1 MNKWHLMEQ
10 EKTQMILTFSGNVEA
25 VDSGE
30 RRTISGKIAPYGEI
44 GFTSAGKVVFAPNS
58 ISAAEPSKVKLL
70 MSHDNSKPVGRMQSI
85 TSNAD
90 GLYASFKVSASS
102 RGSDAI
108 LLAQEQLMDGLS
120 VGVEVTASKPQKDYL
135 LVTAATLREV
145 SLVESAA
152 FASAAVQKIAAAAGD
167 MPMDP
172 NTSTSTKV
180 TTTNTVINTT
190 TTETETE
197 SEAAVTTA
205 PDQNAPEAATAAEE
219 TAAPVVEAARKII
232 RPSVL
237 DSQTVRSPII
247 NMGSYTEHKIKAA
260 LGNDD
265 SKLYVTAADDSFTT
279 NPAFN
284 PTQYL
289 SEFPTNTRF
298 GTPAIDACSRGT
310 LPNSGMTI
318 SVPSLVTSAGGQAGV
333 APTVTVEA
341 EGGAVD
347 ATGMVTEYLTGT
359 VSKYSGMNTISVEL
373 LERSDPNFYAELT
386 NQLQNA
392 YLKTLDTTVLAAL
405 ITAGQQGATQAAT
418 SAGII
423 GYAADAAAKVYQAT
437 GYFAQNYVA
446 NPSQWQLLMGSV
458 DSTGRPIY
466 SASQP
471 MNAAGL
477 TQPGSIRGNV
487 LGLDLYVDKNFA
499 VTTNIDD
506 SAVILAPEAFTVY
519 QSPQAYMSVNVVSN
533 LQVQVAIYGYMAYIA
548 KMPKGIVR
556 FNLT

>member
-1 MNKWHLMEQ
+1 
-10 EKTQMILTFSGNVEA
+10 MILTFSGNIEA

-30 RRTISGKIAPYGEI
+30 RRTISGKIAPYGEV
-44 GFTSAGKVVFAPNS
+44 GFTSAGKVVFAPGS

-70 MSHDNSKPVGRMQSI
+70 MSHDSTKPVGRMQSI
-85 TSNAD
+85 TAAAD

-102 RGSDAI
+102 RGLDAI

-120 VGVEVTASKPQKDYL
+120 VGVEVTASKPEKDYL

-152 FASAAVQKIAAAAGD
+152 FASAAVQKIAAAVGD
-167 MPMDP
+167 MPVAP
-172 NTSTSTKV
+172 VEAAESTSTKI
-180 TTTNTVINTT
+180 TTTNTVINST

-205 PDQNAPEAATAAEE
+205 PDQSAPEAVDATEQ
-219 TAAPVVEAARKII
+219 AAPTVEAARKII
-232 RPSVL
+232 LPSAL
-237 DSQTVRSPII
+237 NSQRVRTPIV
-247 NMGSYTEHKIKAA
+247 NMATYTEHKIKAA

-265 SKLYVTAADDSFTT
+265 SKLYVTAADDSFAT

-298 GTPAIDACSRGT
+298 GTPSIDACSRGV
-310 LPNSGMTI
+310 LPTNGMTI
-318 SVPSLVTSAGGQAGV
+318 NVPSLVTSAGGQSGV
-333 APTVTVEA
+333 APVVTVEA
-341 EGGAVD
+341 EAGAVQN
-347 ATGMVTEYLTGT
+347 TGMVTEFLSGS
-359 VSKYSGMNTISVEL
+359 VAKYSGMNTISIEL

-392 YLKTLDTTVLAAL
+392 YLKTLDTTVNAAL
-405 ITAGQQGATQAAT
+405 ITAGTVATTAQAAT

-423 GYAADAAAKVYQAT
+423 GYASEAARLVYEAT
-437 GYFAQNYVA
+437 GYFANNYIA
-446 NPSQWQLLMGSV
+446 NGSQWQLLMGAT

-471 MNAAGL
+471 SVMNAAGL
-477 TQPGSIRGNV
+477 AQPGSIRGNV

-499 VTTNIDD
+499 ATTTVDD
-506 SAVILAPEAFTVY
+506 SAIILAPEAFTVY

-533 LQVQVAIYGYMAYIA
+533 LQVQVAIYGYMATIA
-548 KMPKGIVR
+548 KMPKGIIR
-556 FNLT
+556 YNFT

>member
-1 MNKWHLMEQ
+1 MQPL
-10 EKTQMILTFSGNVEA
+10 ILTFSGNIEA
-25 VDSGE
+25 VDSGD
-30 RRTISGKIAPYGEI
+30 RRTISGKIAPYGEV
-44 GFTSAGKVVFAPNS
+44 GYTSAGKVVFAEGS
-58 ISAAEPSKVKLL
+58 ISAPEPSRVKLL

-85 TSNAD
+85 TSAKD

-152 FASAAVQKIAAAAGD
+152 FASAAVQKISAQESNMPLDAAE
-167 MPMDP
+167 
-172 NTSTSTKV
+172 STSTKI

-205 PDQNAPEAATAAEE
+205 PDQTAPEAVDATEQ
-219 TAAPVVEAARKII
+219 AAPVVEAARKII
-232 RPSVL
+232 LPSAL
-237 DSQTVRSPII
+237 NSQRVRTPIV

-260 LGNDD
+260 LGNED
-265 SKLYVTAADDSFTT
+265 SKLYVTAADDSFST

-298 GTPAIDACSRGT
+298 GTPSIDACSRGV

-318 SVPSLVTSAGGQAGV
+318 NVPSLVTSAGGQSGV
-333 APTVTVEA
+333 APVVTVEA
-341 EGGAVD
+341 EAGAV
-347 ATGMVTEYLTGT
+347 ANTGMVTEYLSGT
-359 VSKYSGMNTISVEL
+359 VNKYSGMNTISIEL
-373 LERSDPNFYAELT
+373 LERSDPNFYSELT
-386 NQLQNA
+386 AQLQNA
-392 YLKTLDTTVLAAL
+392 YLKTLDTTVNAAL
-405 ITAGQQGATQAAT
+405 ITAGTVATTAQAAT

-423 GYAADAAAKVYQAT
+423 GYASEAARLVYEAT
-437 GYFAQNYVA
+437 GYYAQNYIA
-446 NPSQWQLLMGSV
+446 NGSQWQLLMSAS
-458 DSTGRPIY
+458 DTTGRPIY

-471 MNAAGL
+471 MNAGGL

-499 VTTNIDD
+499 ATTTVDD
-506 SAVILAPEAFTVY
+506 SAIILAPEAFTVY

-533 LQVQVAIYGYMAYIA
+533 LQVQVAIYGYMATIA
-548 KMPKGIVR
+548 KMPKGIIR
-556 FNLT
+556 YNFT

>member
-1 MNKWHLMEQ
+1 
-10 EKTQMILTFSGNVEA
+10 MILTFSGNIEA

-44 GFTSAGKVVFAPNS
+44 GYTSAGKVVFAEGS
-58 ISAAEPSKVKLL
+58 ISAPEPSRVKLL

-85 TSNAD
+85 TSAKD

-167 MPMDP
+167 MPVTP
-172 NTSTSTKV
+172 VEAAESTSTKI

-205 PDQNAPEAATAAEE
+205 PDQSAPEAEYATEQ
-219 TAAPVVEAARKII
+219 AAPTVEAARKII
-232 RPSVL
+232 LPSAL
-237 DSQTVRSPII
+237 NSQRVRTPITS
-247 NMGSYTEHKIKAA
+247 MGAYTEHKIKAA
-260 LGNDD
+260 LGNED
-265 SKLYVTAADDSFTT
+265 SKLYVTAADDDFST
-279 NPAFN
+279 NPAFS

-298 GTPAIDACSRGT
+298 GTPSIDACSRGV
-310 LPNSGMTI
+310 LPASGMTI
-318 SVPSLVTSAGGQAGV
+318 NVPSLVTSAGGKSGV
-333 APTVTVEA
+333 APVVTVEA
-341 EGGAVD
+341 EGGAV
-347 ATGMVTEYLTGT
+347 ANTGMVTEYLTGT
-359 VSKYSGMNTISVEL
+359 ISKYSGMNTLSIEL

-386 NQLQNA
+386 AQLQNA
-392 YLKTLDTTVLAAL
+392 YLKTLDTTVNAAL
-405 ITAGQQGATQAAT
+405 ITAGTVATTAQAAT

-423 GYAADAAAKVYQAT
+423 GYASEAARLVYEAT
-437 GYFAQNYVA
+437 GYYAQNYIA
-446 NPSQWQLLMGSV
+446 NGSQWQLLMGAS
-458 DSTGRPIY
+458 DTTGRPIY

-471 MNAAGL
+471 MNAGGL

-499 VTTNIDD
+499 ATTTVDD
-506 SAVILAPEAFTVY
+506 SAIILAPEAFTVY

-533 LQVQVAIYGYMAYIA
+533 LQVQVAIYGYMATSA
-548 KMPKGIVR
+548 KMPKGIIR
-556 FNLT
+556 YNFT

>member
-1 MNKWHLMEQ
+1 MRGAQ
-10 EKTQMILTFSGNVEA
+10 QMQPLILTFSGNIEA
-25 VDSGE
+25 VDSGD
-30 RRTISGKIAPYGEI
+30 RRTISGKIAPYGEV
-44 GFTSAGKVVFAPNS
+44 GYTSAGKVVFAEGS
-58 ISAAEPSKVKLL
+58 ISAPEPSRVKLL

-85 TSNAD
+85 TSAKD

-152 FASAAVQKIAAAAGD
+152 FASAAVQKISAQEGD
-167 MPMDP
+167 MPLDAAE
-172 NTSTSTKV
+172 TTSTKI

-205 PDQNAPEAATAAEE
+205 PDQNAPEAVEATEQ
-219 TAAPVVEAARKII
+219 AAPTVEAARKII
-232 RPSVL
+232 LPSAL
-237 DSQTVRSPII
+237 NSQRVRTPIV

-260 LGNDD
+260 LGNED
-265 SKLYVTAADDSFTT
+265 SKLYVTAADDSLST

-298 GTPAIDACSRGT
+298 GTPSIDACSRGV
-310 LPNSGMTI
+310 LPTNGMTI
-318 SVPSLVTSAGGQAGV
+318 NVPSLVTSAGGGSGV
-333 APTVTVEA
+333 APVVTVEA
-341 EGGAVD
+341 EAGAVQN
-347 ATGMVTEYLTGT
+347 TGMETAYLSGT
-359 VSKYSGMNTISVEL
+359 VNKYSGMNTISIEL

-386 NQLQNA
+386 AQLQNA
-392 YLKTLDTTVLAAL
+392 YLKTIDTTVNAAL
-405 ITAGQQGATQAAT
+405 ITAGTVATTAQAAT

-423 GYAADAAAKVYQAT
+423 GYASEASRLVYEAT
-437 GYFAQNYVA
+437 GYFANNYIA
-446 NPSQWQLLMGSV
+446 NGSQWQLLMSAS
-458 DSTGRPIY
+458 DTTGRPIY

-471 MNAAGL
+471 MNAGGL
-477 TQPGSIRGNV
+477 VQPGSIRGNV

-499 VTTNIDD
+499 ATTTVDD
-506 SAVILAPEAFTVY
+506 SAIILAPEAFTVY

-533 LQVQVAIYGYMAYIA
+533 LQVQVAIYGYMATIA
-548 KMPKGIVR
+548 KMPKGIIR
-556 FNLT
+556 YNFT

>member
-1 MNKWHLMEQ
+1 MKGTGL
-10 EKTQMILTFSGNVEA
+10 MILTFSGNIEA

-44 GFTSAGKVVFAPNS
+44 GFTSAGKVMFAPDS
-58 ISAAEPSKVKLL
+58 IEATEPSKVKLL
-70 MSHDNSKPVGRMQSI
+70 MSHDNTKPVGRMQSI
-85 TSNAD
+85 TSAKD

-120 VGVEVTASKPQKDYL
+120 VGVEVIASKPQKDYL

-152 FASAAVQKIAAAAGD
+152 FASAAVQKIAA
-167 MPMDP
+167 
-172 NTSTSTKV
+172 SESE
-180 TTTNTVINTT
+180 TVEPTQP
-190 TTETETE
+190 TETE

-205 PDQNAPEAATAAEE
+205 PDLTAPEAVDATEQ
-219 TAAPVVEAARKII
+219 AAPTVEAARKII
-232 RPSVL
+232 LPSAL
-237 DSQTVRSPII
+237 NSQRVRTPITS
-247 NMGSYTEHKIKAA
+247 MGAYTEHKIKAA
-260 LGNDD
+260 LGNEE
-265 SKLYVTAADDSFTT
+265 SKLYVTAADDSFST
-279 NPAFN
+279 NPAFS

-310 LPNSGMTI
+310 LPASGMTI
-318 SVPSLVTSAGGQAGV
+318 NVPSLVTSAGGQSGV
-333 APTVTVEA
+333 APVVTVEA
-341 EGGAVD
+341 EAGAVQN
-347 ATGMVTEYLTGT
+347 TGMVTEYLSGT
-359 VSKYSGMNTISVEL
+359 INKYSGMNTLSIEL

-386 NQLQNA
+386 TQLQNA

-405 ITAGQQGATQAAT
+405 ITAGTVATTAQAAT

-423 GYAADAAAKVYQAT
+423 GYTSEAARLVYEAT
-437 GYFAQNYVA
+437 GYFANNYIA
-446 NPSQWQLLMGSV
+446 NGSQWQLLLGAS
-458 DSTGRPIY
+458 DTTGRPIY

-499 VTTNIDD
+499 ATTTVDD
-506 SAVILAPEAFTVY
+506 SAIILAPEAFTVY
-519 QSPQAYMSVNVVSN
+519 QSPTAYMSVNVVSN
-533 LQVQVAIYGYMAYIA
+533 LQVQVAIYGYMATIA
-548 KMPKGIVR
+548 KMPKGIIR
-556 FNLT
+556 YNFT

>member
-1 MNKWHLMEQ
+1 
-10 EKTQMILTFSGNVEA
+10 MILTFSGNIEA
-25 VDSGE
+25 VDSGD

-44 GFTSAGKVVFAPNS
+44 GYTSAGKVVFAEGS
-58 ISAAEPSKVKLL
+58 ISAPEPSRVKLL

-85 TSNAD
+85 TSAKD

-120 VGVEVTASKPQKDYL
+120 VGVEVTASEPKKDYL

-167 MPMDP
+167 MPVDAAM
-172 NTSTSTKV
+172 SQSTKV

-205 PDQNAPEAATAAEE
+205 PDQSAPEAVDATEQ
-219 TAAPVVEAARKII
+219 AAPTVEAARKII
-232 RPSVL
+232 LPSAL
-237 DSQTVRSPII
+237 NSQRVRTPIVS
-247 NMGSYTEHKIKAA
+247 MATYTEHKIKAA

-265 SKLYVTAADDSFTT
+265 SKLYVTAADDSFST

-298 GTPAIDACSRGT
+298 GTPSIDACSRGV
-310 LPNSGMTI
+310 LPTNGMTI
-318 SVPSLVTSAGGQAGV
+318 NVPSLVTSAGGQSGV
-333 APTVTVEA
+333 APVVTVEA
-341 EGGAVD
+341 EAGAVQN
-347 ATGMVTEYLTGT
+347 TGMVTEYLSGT
-359 VSKYSGMNTISVEL
+359 VSKYSGMNTISIEL

-392 YLKTLDTTVLAAL
+392 YLKTLDTTVNAAL
-405 ITAGQQGATQAAT
+405 ITAGTVATTAQAAT

-423 GYAADAAAKVYQAT
+423 GYASEAARLVYEAT
-437 GYFAQNYVA
+437 GYFANNYIA
-446 NPSQWQLLMGSV
+446 NGSQWQLLMGAT

-471 MNAAGL
+471 TVMNAAGL
-477 TQPGSIRGNV
+477 AQPGSIRGNV

-499 VTTNIDD
+499 ATTTVDD
-506 SAVILAPEAFTVY
+506 SAIILAPEAFTVY

-533 LQVQVAIYGYMAYIA
+533 LQVQVAIYGYMATIA
-548 KMPKGIVR
+548 KMPKGIIR
-556 FNLT
+556 YNFT